1 MTNMYVPTVSVVE
14 KIEAGVYDPN
24 QVPYPTR
31 VTTPAMM
38 NKRVSD
44 LTADEIQ
51 QLPLVKK
58 EFDKARAD
66 YKWAMTNFNNHTNQL
81 RQDFRDDL
89 EAEFGTTNHPKR
101 DALYFKAEEAKD
113 YDNNLLALYHEYESL
128 VELVR

>member
-31 VTTPAMM
+31 VTTPEML
-38 NKRVSD
+38 NKRAHQ
-44 LTADEIQ
+44 LTDDEIRE
-51 QLPLVKK
+51 LPFVRE
-58 EFDKARAD
+58 EFNKARCCYNDAIAN
-66 YKWAMTNFNNHTNQL
+66 YKNHVEQL